1 VIQEWAC
8 FQQHEKISL
17 CTASFESQAFYFGRM
32 FDEQAWARKMMT
44 IDDTPRALH
53 TRYM

>member
-1 VIQEWAC
+1 MRDLIVQGFID
-8 FQQHEKISL
+8 
-17 CTASFESQAFYFGRM
+17 SQAFYFLVGYLM
-32 FDEQAWARKMMT
+32 DELAWARKMT